1 MTELE
6 LNFPSIKGNAISSAA
21 DSLTHTPNSQN
32 GGGIGLPSIKDASR
46 DTGALVVGQVVDQ
59 LGHLPLAQGE
69 LCFALVVITIRRS
82 KTTREAPA
90 ARSGSRADSLTHTQI
105 VIAPTGSN
113 RAFHSDG
120 EVAVANAART
130 GNHLQ
135 ILSSGATTS
144 IEDVIAARGAPVWF
158 Q

>member
-1 MTELE
+1 VRSCGGGSGIPE

-46 DTGALVVGQVVDQ
+46 DTVALVVGQVVDQ

-82 KTTREAPA
+82 KTDQGGAGRQVGIPCRQPDA
-90 ARSGSRADSLTHTQI
+90 H
-105 VIAPTGSN
+105 SN
-113 RAFHSDG
+113 SQNG
-120 EVAVANAART
+120 GGIGT
-130 GNHLQ
+130 
-135 ILSSGATTS
+135 
-144 IEDVIAARGAPVWF
+144 P
-158 Q
+158 